1 MAQIRFDNHKYAR
14 LNNQDDA
21 LNQQRT
27 FSDNDEDNEEI
38 ELGSDQARLRYTPD
52 GEEDFQNKDHGTNL
66 PANGYL
72 NNPLKTPAERDID
85 TIPQASTLSGRLNNS
100 RFMQMAIG
108 SLATILLYLTLSI
121 CLIFYQKAL
130 IKELKFP
137 LSIVCYH
144 LVTKLILATCVRAI
158 YRCHME
164 KTRVQLDW
172 HTSVRK
178 MAPTGI
184 ASGIDIGFS
193 NWGLELVPISLY
205 TMTKSSTI
213 VFILIFAILLGLE
226 KKNWSLVFIVSLIAV
241 GLFMF
246 TYKST
251 QFDALGFIFILV
263 ASLSGGIRWSL
274 AQFIMQKSKLG
285 LHNPIDMIYHMQPWM
300 ILSLLPFL
308 IAFEG
313 EKLLEVFANLGT
325 NTETKISVDLFKI
338 SFGAVL
344 AFFMEVSEFLVLS
357 KTSSLTLSI
366 AGIFKDIFQL
376 ALAVELNGDQ
386 LTLINVLGLIV
397 CLAGIC
403 CHLLHKYSML
413 TKIEDF
419 QTYDEAN
426 EMHFNENSVNA
437 STASTN
443 VSGINSESSSSSFSF
458 LNKQHSSQMVP
469 LLEETDSEDDGT
481 DHNGPKVNSSDVIF
495 DILKR
500 RDMPR

>member
-38 ELGSDQARLRYTPD
+38 ELGTEQARLRYTPD
-52 GEEDFQNKDHGTNL
+52 GEEDFQNKDRGSNL

-72 NNPLKTPAERDID
+72 NNSSKAPADRDVD

-100 RFMQMAIG
+100 RFMQMAIEG
-108 SLATILLYLTLSI
+108 LDKGAKI
-121 CLIFYQKAL
+121 
-130 IKELKFP
+130 P

-172 HTSVRK
+172 HTSIRK

-313 EKLLEVFANLGT
+313 EKLLEVFANLGA

-419 QTYDEAN
+419 QTYDETN
-426 EMHFNENSVNA
+426 EMHFNDNSINA
-437 STASTN
+437 SNANVNVAGVNNEST
-443 VSGINSESSSSSFSF
+443 SSSFSF

>member
-38 ELGSDQARLRYTPD
+38 ELGTEQARLRYTPD
-52 GEEDFQNKDHGTNL
+52 GEEDFQNKDRGSNL

-72 NNPLKTPAERDID
+72 NKSLKAPTDRDVD

-308 IAFEG
+308 IAFE
-313 EKLLEVFANLGT
+313 
-325 NTETKISVDLFKI
+325 
-338 SFGAVL
+338 VL

-419 QTYDEAN
+419 QTYDETN
-426 EMHFNENSVNA
+426 EMHFNDNSINASNANVNA
-437 STASTN
+437 AGVNNEST
-443 VSGINSESSSSSFSF
+443 SSSFSF